1 MSVFGSRDS
10 RMCPSCDVDAI
21 RIESR
26 GRQSFIVASARD
38 GRRAG
43 MRENEVL
50 NAVAFLSHESVKNS
64 SDASAKRGFLEGKG
78 LTREEI
84 DEAFRRAGGGG
95 GGGET
100 WNASGS
106 AVATTSSSSSGVG
119 VVGAV
124 ARLAATV
131 GAAYLAYPSARR
143 WLELAAKRAR
153 ERDAKS
159 ASATEK
165 DADASVVTPS
175 TPVMQT
181 PTMST
186 PGTTPMVM
194 GVSPE
199 MATKIENA
207 VERAAEAESRTEAL
221 REEIKSEMT
230 TTLKESMSDMR
241 KLLETQLREELA
253 EMKRALARERSTPS
267 QTSSVIQREWP
278 LRASPPGSESGESP
292 GSLVFTPDQNAARS
306 EGEFTLN
313 NASNQDV
320 SSSGEVN
327 FFSARQPQTRPSRP
341 FADAKTND
349 LTDPPHPGK
358 FMDILQMIESGT
370 TPPGIKDID
379 DAPPNPDITIPRSS
393 SSRPGKPYPKAPQ
406 TADEDEVPI
415 KRINLDDTSE
425 SPWKPPPAPELS
437 RVMSSQTSQTVSST
451 TGGGPTSPR
460 SPRRSV
466 DHRDD
471 KTEAASIDAKL
482 QI

>member
-1 MSVFGSRDS
+1 M
-10 RMCPSCDVDAI
+10 
-21 RIESR
+21 
-26 GRQSFIVASARD
+26 
-38 GRRAG
+38 
-43 MRENEVL
+43 L
-50 NAVAFLSHESVKNS
+50 NAVAFLTHESVKKS

-78 LTREEI
+78 LTRDEI
-84 DEAFRRAGGGG
+84 DEAFRRAGDGGG
-95 GGGET
+95 NAEA
-100 WNASGS
+100 WNARTRET
-106 AVATTSSSSSGVG
+106 VSSSSGVG
-119 VVGAV
+119 VFGGV

-143 WLELAAKRAR
+143 WLERAANRAR
-153 ERDAKS
+153 ETRDA
-159 ASATEK
+159 TGGK
-165 DADASVVTPS
+165 DADATVVTPS
-175 TPVMQT
+175 TPVVQT
-181 PTMST
+181 PVMST
-186 PGTTPMVM
+186 PEMSTPEMSTPMAT
-194 GVSPE
+194 GISPE
-199 MATKIENA
+199 MATKIERA

-221 REEIKSEMT
+221 REEIKSEVT
-230 TTLKESMSDMR
+230 TTLRESMSDMR

-292 GSLVFTPDQNAARS
+292 ESLAFTPDQNAARS

-313 NASNQDV
+313 NAANQNV

-327 FFSARQPQTRPSRP
+327 FFSARQTQTRPSRP
-341 FADAKTND
+341 FADAETND

-379 DAPPNPDITIPRSS
+379 DAPPNPNVAIPRSS

-415 KRINLDDTSE
+415 KRINLDDTAE

-437 RVMSSQTSQTVSST
+437 RVMSSQTVSST
-451 TGGGPTSPR
+451 TTGGPMSPR

-466 DHRDD
+466 DDRDD

>member
-1 MSVFGSRDS
+1 M
-10 RMCPSCDVDAI
+10 
-21 RIESR
+21 
-26 GRQSFIVASARD
+26 
-38 GRRAG
+38 
-43 MRENEVL
+43 L
-50 NAVAFLSHESVKNS
+50 NAVAFLTHESVKNS

-78 LTREEI
+78 LTRDEI
-84 DEAFRRAGGGG
+84 DEAFRRAGDGGG
-95 GGGET
+95 NAEA
-100 WNASGS
+100 WNARTRET
-106 AVATTSSSSSGVG
+106 VSSSSGVG
-119 VVGAV
+119 VFGGV

-143 WLELAAKRAR
+143 WLERAANRAR
-153 ERDAKS
+153 ETRDA
-159 ASATEK
+159 TGGK
-165 DADASVVTPS
+165 DADATVVTPS
-175 TPVMQT
+175 TPVVQT
-181 PTMST
+181 PVMST
-186 PGTTPMVM
+186 PVMSTPEMSTPMAT
-194 GVSPE
+194 GISPE
-199 MATKIENA
+199 MATKIQRA

-221 REEIKSEMT
+221 REEIKSEVT
-230 TTLKESMSDMR
+230 TTLRESMSDMR
-241 KLLETQLREELA
+241 KLLETQLREELV

-292 GSLVFTPDQNAARS
+292 ESLAFTPDQNAARS

-313 NASNQDV
+313 NAANQNV

-327 FFSARQPQTRPSRP
+327 FFSARQTQTRPSRP
-341 FADAKTND
+341 FADAETND

-379 DAPPNPDITIPRSS
+379 DAPPNPNVAIPRSS

-415 KRINLDDTSE
+415 KRINLDDTAE

-451 TGGGPTSPR
+451 TTGGPMSPR

-466 DHRDD
+466 DDRDD

>member
-1 MSVFGSRDS
+1 M
-10 RMCPSCDVDAI
+10 
-21 RIESR
+21 
-26 GRQSFIVASARD
+26 
-38 GRRAG
+38 
-43 MRENEVL
+43 L
-50 NAVAFLSHESVKNS
+50 NAVAFLTHESVKKS

-78 LTREEI
+78 LTRDEI
-84 DEAFRRAGGGG
+84 DEAFRRAGDGGG
-95 GGGET
+95 NAEAGNARTRET
-100 WNASGS
+100 
-106 AVATTSSSSSGVG
+106 VSSSSGVG
-119 VVGAV
+119 VFGGV

-143 WLELAAKRAR
+143 WLERAANRAR
-153 ERDAKS
+153 ETRDA
-159 ASATEK
+159 TGGK
-165 DADASVVTPS
+165 DADATVVTPS
-175 TPVMQT
+175 TPVVQAPVMST
-181 PTMST
+181 PVMST
-186 PGTTPMVM
+186 PGTATPMAT
-194 GVSPE
+194 GISPE
-199 MATKIENA
+199 MATKIERA
-207 VERAAEAESRTEAL
+207 VERAAETEARTEAL
-221 REEIKSEMT
+221 REEIKSEVT
-230 TTLKESMSDMR
+230 TTLRESMSDMR

-292 GSLVFTPDQNAARS
+292 ESLAFTPDQNAARS

-313 NASNQDV
+313 NAANQNV

-327 FFSARQPQTRPSRP
+327 FFSARQTQTRPSRP
-341 FADAKTND
+341 FADAETND

-379 DAPPNPDITIPRSS
+379 DAPPNPNVAIPRSS

-415 KRINLDDTSE
+415 KRINLDDTAE

-437 RVMSSQTSQTVSST
+437 TVMSSQTSQTVSST
-451 TGGGPTSPR
+451 TTGGPMSPR

-466 DHRDD
+466 DDRDD

>member
-1 MSVFGSRDS
+1 M
-10 RMCPSCDVDAI
+10 
-21 RIESR
+21 
-26 GRQSFIVASARD
+26 
-38 GRRAG
+38 
-43 MRENEVL
+43 
-50 NAVAFLSHESVKNS
+50 
-64 SDASAKRGFLEGKG
+64 
-78 LTREEI
+78 
-84 DEAFRRAGGGG
+84 
-95 GGGET
+95 
-100 WNASGS
+100 
-106 AVATTSSSSSGVG
+106 
-119 VVGAV
+119 
-124 ARLAATV
+124 
-131 GAAYLAYPSARR
+131 
-143 WLELAAKRAR
+143 
-153 ERDAKS
+153 
-159 ASATEK
+159 
-165 DADASVVTPS
+165 TPS

-207 VERAAEAESRTEAL
+207 VERAAEAESRTQAL

-253 EMKRALARERSTPS
+253 EIKRALARERSTPS

>member
-1 MSVFGSRDS
+1 
-10 RMCPSCDVDAI
+10 
-21 RIESR
+21 
-26 GRQSFIVASARD
+26 
-38 GRRAG
+38 
-43 MRENEVL
+43 MREDSVL
-50 NAVAFLSHESVKNS
+50 NAVAFLTHESVKNS

-78 LTREEI
+78 LTRDEI
-84 DEAFRRAGGGG
+84 DEAFRRAGDGGG
-95 GGGET
+95 AAEARNAREGET
-100 WNASGS
+100 
-106 AVATTSSSSSGVG
+106 VTSSSSSGVG
-119 VVGAV
+119 AFGGV

-143 WLELAAKRAR
+143 WLERAARRAR
-153 ERDAKS
+153 ETRDAT
-159 ASATEK
+159 AMK
-165 DADASVVTPS
+165 DADAIVVTPS
-175 TPVMQT
+175 TPEVQT
-181 PTMST
+181 PVMPT
-186 PGTTPMVM
+186 PGTTPMVT
-194 GVSPE
+194 GISPE
-199 MATKIENA
+199 MATKIERA

-221 REEIKSEMT
+221 REEIKSEVT
-230 TTLKESMSDMR
+230 TTLRESMSDMR

-278 LRASPPGSESGESP
+278 LRASPPGSESGEISE
-292 GSLVFTPDQNAARS
+292 SLAFTPNQNAARS

-313 NASNQDV
+313 NAANQNV

-327 FFSARQPQTRPSRP
+327 FFSARQTQTRPSRP
-341 FADAKTND
+341 FADAEPND

-379 DAPPNPDITIPRSS
+379 DAPPNPNVAIPRSS

-415 KRINLDDTSE
+415 KRINLDDAAE

-451 TGGGPTSPR
+451 TTGGPMSPR

-466 DHRDD
+466 DDRDD

>member
-1 MSVFGSRDS
+1 MEAHVHVVFPQDPIADAGRHG
-10 RMCPSCDVDAI
+10 RGAYVPSGEAAPAGFAVSSYRFKAGLEEDMRA
-21 RIESR
+21 
-26 GRQSFIVASARD
+26 ARLVISH
-38 GRRAG
+38 AG
-43 MRENEVL
+43 
-50 NAVAFLSHESVKNS
+50 
-64 SDASAKRGFLEGKG
+64 
-78 LTREEI
+78 
-84 DEAFRRAGGGG
+84 
-95 GGGET
+95 
-100 WNASGS
+100 SGS
-106 AVATTSSSSSGVG
+106 IFEALALCKPLI
-119 VVGAV
+119 VVVNEALMDNHQ
-124 ARLAATV
+124 A
-131 GAAYLAYPSARR
+131 
-143 WLELAAKRAR
+143 ELA
-153 ERDAKS
+153 DA
-159 ASATEK
+159 
-165 DADASVVTPS
+165 
-175 TPVMQT
+175 
-181 PTMST
+181 
-186 PGTTPMVM
+186 
-194 GVSPE
+194 
-199 MATKIENA
+199 
-207 VERAAEAESRTEAL
+207 RTEAL

-393 SSRPGKPYPKAPQ
+393 SSRP
-406 TADEDEVPI
+406 
-415 KRINLDDTSE
+415 
-425 SPWKPPPAPELS
+425 
-437 RVMSSQTSQTVSST
+437 
-451 TGGGPTSPR
+451 
-460 SPRRSV
+460 
-466 DHRDD
+466 
-471 KTEAASIDAKL
+471 
-482 QI
+482 